1 MKAAKLFA
9 PGDIRIVEVE
19 KPSPGPGEAL
29 VRVKEVGICASDVH
43 YFRDGRI
50 GDAVVTEPL
59 VLGHEFAGV
68 IAEVGP
74 GVTNIKVGDRV
85 AVEPAIPCN
94 ECYLCASGDFNLCR
108 NIKFCGTPPYDGALR
123 EYLAWPANLVLPVP
137 DSMSLGEAA
146 MLEPLAIGV
155 YAVDLAEPIKGNSI
169 GVLGV
174 GAVGLS
180 ILEAAKIAGCPDGS
194 GCSLRRHGM
203 AIATDLFPT
212 RLEIARKLGADK
224 TFIADEN
231 VVQAV
236 KDATDDKGLDV
247 VFEAAGEN
255 EAVMQATEMVR
266 PGGMVVVGGIPR
278 EDLMTVTASTVRR
291 KGLTIKMLRRSN
303 QTLQRSIELV
313 TSGKADIDSFISH
326 RFPLEQVTEAFEL
339 ARDRKDVTLRVM
351 ITL

>member
-1 MKAAKLFA
+1 MLAAKLFA

-19 KPSPGPGEAL
+19 KPRPVGGEVL

-59 VLGHEFAGV
+59 ILGHEFAGV

-74 GVTNIKVGDRV
+74 GVTNVKVGDRV

-94 ECYLCASGDFNLCR
+94 QCYLCASGDYNLCR
-108 NIKFCGTPPYDGALR
+108 NIKFCGTPPHDGALR
-123 EYLAWPANLVLPVP
+123 EFLAWPANLVVPVP
-137 DSMSLGEAA
+137 DSVSLGEAA

-155 YAVDLAEPIKGNSI
+155 YAVDLAEPIRGKSV

-180 ILEAAKIAGCPDGS
+180 ILEAAKAAGC
-194 GCSLRRHGM
+194 GM
-203 AIATDLFPT
+203 AIATDLIPG
-212 RLEIARKLGADK
+212 RLEIAKRLGADK
-224 TFIADEN
+224 TFLADDK

-236 KDATDDKGLDV
+236 KELTDHKGLDI

-255 EAVMQATEMVR
+255 EAVVQATEMVR
-266 PGGMVVVGGIPR
+266 PNGLVVVGGIPR
-278 EDLMTVTASTVRR
+278 EDSMTVTASTVRR
-291 KGLTIKMLRRSN
+291 KGLTIKLLRRSN
-303 QTLQRSIELV
+303 QTLHRSVELLRD
-313 TSGKADIDSFISH
+313 GKADLAPFISH
-326 RFPLEQVTEAFEL
+326 RFPLERVTEAFEL
-339 ARDRKDVTLRVM
+339 ARDRKDLTLRVM

>member
-9 PGDIRIVEVE
+9 PGDIRIVEME
-19 KPSPGPGEAL
+19 KPSPGAGEVL
-29 VRVKEVGICASDVH
+29 VQVKEVGICASDVH

-50 GDAVVTEPL
+50 GDAIVTEPL
-59 VLGHEFAGV
+59 ILGHEFAGI
-68 IAEVGP
+68 IAEIGA
-74 GVTNIKVGDRV
+74 GVTNVKAGDRV

-94 ECYLCASGDFNLCR
+94 ECYLCAEGAFNLCR

-123 EYLAWPANLVLPVP
+123 EFLSWPAELVVPVP
-137 DSMSLGEAA
+137 DSVSLGEAA

-155 YAVDLAEPIKGNSI
+155 YAVDLAEPIQGRSI

-180 ILEAAKIAGCPDGS
+180 ILEAAKIAGCGP
-194 GCSLRRHGM
+194 
-203 AIATDLFPT
+203 AIATDLIPG
-212 RLEIARKLGADK
+212 RLEIAEKVGADK
-224 TFIADEN
+224 TLIADEN

-236 KDATDDKGLDV
+236 KDITDDKGLDI

-266 PGGMVVVGGIPR
+266 PGGLVVVGGIPR
-278 EDLMTVTASTVRR
+278 EDFMTVTASTVRR
-291 KGLTIKMLRRSN
+291 KGLTMKLLRRSN
-303 QTLQRSIELV
+303 ETLRRSIELMK
-313 TSGKADIDSFISH
+313 SGKVDVASFISH
-326 RFPLEQVTEAFEL
+326 RFPLEKVAEAFEL
-339 ARDRKDVTLRVM
+339 ARDRKDLTLRVM

>member
-1 MKAAKLFA
+1 
-9 PGDIRIVEVE
+9 V
-19 KPSPGPGEAL
+19 L
-29 VRVKEVGICASDVH
+29 VQVKEVGICASDVH

-59 VLGHEFAGV
+59 ILGHEFAGI
-68 IAEVGP
+68 IAEIGV
-74 GVTNIKVGDRV
+74 GVTNVRVGDRV

-94 ECYLCASGDFNLCR
+94 ECYLCAEGAFNLCR

-123 EYLAWPANLVLPVP
+123 EFLSWPAGLVVPVP
-137 DSMSLGEAA
+137 DSVSFGEAA

-155 YAVDLAEPIKGNSI
+155 YAVDLAEPIPGKSI

-180 ILEAAKIAGCPDGS
+180 ILEAAKAAGCPDGS

-203 AIATDLFPT
+203 TIATDPIPG
-212 RLEIARKLGADK
+212 RLEIAERLGADK
-224 TFIADEN
+224 TLLVNDE

-236 KDATDDKGLDV
+236 KDMTDDKGLDI

-266 PGGMVVVGGIPR
+266 PGGLVVVGGIPR
-278 EDLMTVTASTVRR
+278 EDFMTVTASTVRR
-291 KGLTIKMLRRSN
+291 KGLTIKLLRRSN
-303 QTLQRSIELV
+303 QTLHRSIEMV
-313 TSGKADIDSFISH
+313 KSGKADVASFISH
-326 RFPLEQVTEAFEL
+326 RFPLEKVTEALEL
-339 ARDRKDVTLRVM
+339 ARDRKDLTLRVM

>member
-9 PGDIRIVEVE
+9 PGDIRIVEME
-19 KPSPGPGEAL
+19 EPSPGAGEAL

-59 VLGHEFAGV
+59 ILGHEFSGI

-74 GVTNIKVGDRV
+74 GVTNVKVGDRV

-94 ECYLCASGDFNLCR
+94 QCYLCASGDYNLCR

-123 EYLAWPANLVLPVP
+123 EFLAWPAQLVVPVP
-137 DSMSLGEAA
+137 DSVSLGEAA

-155 YAVDLAEPIKGNSI
+155 YAVDLAEPIREKSI

-180 ILEAAKIAGCPDGS
+180 ILVAAKAASC
-194 GCSLRRHGM
+194 GM
-203 AIATDLFPT
+203 AIATDLIPG
-212 RLEIARKLGADK
+212 RLEIAERLGADK
-224 TFIADEN
+224 TLLVNDE
-231 VVQAV
+231 VVQSV
-236 KDATDDKGLDV
+236 KNITGDKGLDI

-255 EAVMQATEMVR
+255 EAVVQATEMVR
-266 PGGMVVVGGIPR
+266 PGGLVVVGGIPR
-278 EDLMTVTASTVRR
+278 EDFMTVTASTVRR
-291 KGLTIKMLRRSN
+291 KGLTIKLLRRSN
-303 QTLQRSIELV
+303 ETLRRSIELV
-313 TSGKADIDSFISH
+313 KSGKADVASFISH
-326 RFPLEQVTEAFEL
+326 TFPLEKVTEAFEL
-339 ARDRKDVTLRVM
+339 ARDRKDLTLRVM

>member
-19 KPSPGPGEAL
+19 KPSPGAGEVL
-29 VRVKEVGICASDVH
+29 VQVKEVGICASDVH

-50 GDAVVTEPL
+50 GDAIVTEPL
-59 VLGHEFAGV
+59 ILGHEFAGI
-68 IAEVGP
+68 IAEIGA
-74 GVTNIKVGDRV
+74 GVTNVKAGDRV

-94 ECYLCASGDFNLCR
+94 ECYLCAEGAFNLCR

-123 EYLAWPANLVLPVP
+123 EFLAWPANLIVPIP

-155 YAVDLAEPIKGNSI
+155 YAVDLAEPIQGRSI

-180 ILEAAKIAGCPDGS
+180 ILEAAKATGC
-194 GCSLRRHGM
+194 GM
-203 AIATDLFPT
+203 AIATDLIPA

-224 TFIADEN
+224 IFLADDQ

-236 KDATDDKGLDV
+236 KASTDDKGLDI

-266 PGGMVVVGGIPR
+266 PGGLVVVGGIPR
-278 EDLMTVTASTVRR
+278 EDFMTVTASTVRR
-291 KGLTIKMLRRSN
+291 KGLTIKLLRRSN
-303 QTLQRSIELV
+303 QTLRRSIEMV
-313 TSGKADIDSFISH
+313 KSGKVDVASFISH
-326 RFPLEQVTEAFEL
+326 RFPLEKVTEAFEL
-339 ARDRKDVTLRVM
+339 ARDRKDLTLRVM

>member
-19 KPSPGPGEAL
+19 KPRPVGGEVL

-59 VLGHEFAGV
+59 ILGHEFAGV

-74 GVTNIKVGDRV
+74 GVTNVKVGDRV

-94 ECYLCASGDFNLCR
+94 QCYLCASGDYNLCR
-108 NIKFCGTPPYDGALR
+108 NIKFCGTPPHDGALR
-123 EYLAWPANLVLPVP
+123 EFLAWPANLVVPVP
-137 DSMSLGEAA
+137 DSVSLGEAA

-155 YAVDLAEPIKGNSI
+155 YAVDLAEPIRGKSV

-180 ILEAAKIAGCPDGS
+180 ILEAAKAAGC
-194 GCSLRRHGM
+194 GM
-203 AIATDLFPT
+203 AIATDLIPG
-212 RLEIARKLGADK
+212 RLEIAKRLGADK
-224 TFIADEN
+224 TFLADDK

-236 KDATDDKGLDV
+236 KELTDHKGLDI

-255 EAVMQATEMVR
+255 EAVVQATEMVR
-266 PGGMVVVGGIPR
+266 PGGLVVVGGIPR
-278 EDLMTVTASTVRR
+278 EDSMTVTASTVRR
-291 KGLTIKMLRRSN
+291 KGLTIKLLRRSN
-303 QTLQRSIELV
+303 ETLRRSIELV
-313 TSGKADIDSFISH
+313 KSGKADVASFISH
-326 RFPLEQVTEAFEL
+326 RFPLEKVTEAFEL
-339 ARDRKDVTLRVM
+339 ARDRKDLTLRVM

>member
-9 PGDIRIVEVE
+9 PGDIRIVEME
-19 KPSPGPGEAL
+19 KPSPGPGEVL
-29 VRVKEVGICASDVH
+29 VQVKEVGVCASDVH

-50 GDAVVTEPL
+50 GDTVVTEPL
-59 VLGHEFAGV
+59 ILGHEFAGV

-74 GVTNIKVGDRV
+74 GVTNVKVGDRV

-94 ECYLCASGDFNLCR
+94 ECYLCAEGAFNLCR

-123 EYLAWPANLVLPVP
+123 EFLAWPAGLVVPVP
-137 DSMSLGEAA
+137 DSVSFGEAA

-155 YAVDLAEPIKGNSI
+155 YAVDLAEPIRGKSI

-180 ILEAAKIAGCPDGS
+180 ILEAAKAAGC
-194 GCSLRRHGM
+194 GM
-203 AIATDLFPT
+203 AIATDLIPG
-212 RLEIARKLGADK
+212 RLEIAKKLGADK
-224 TFIADEN
+224 TFLADDK

-236 KDATDDKGLDV
+236 KATTHDQGLDI

-266 PGGMVVVGGIPR
+266 PNGLVVVGGIPR
-278 EDLMTVTASTVRR
+278 EDSMTVTASTVRR
-291 KGLTIKMLRRSN
+291 KGLTIKLLRRSN
-303 QTLQRSIELV
+303 QTLHRSVELLKN
-313 TSGKADIDSFISH
+313 GKANLAPFISH
-326 RFPLEQVTEAFEL
+326 TFPLDQVTEAFEL
-339 ARDRKDVTLRVM
+339 ARDRKDLTLRVM